1 MDGRIL
7 KTLRMEKK
15 LTQKQLAERL
25 NVTQSS
31 IAAIENKRRKGNR
44 EFEILVSEF
53 FNVSLDYL
61 NGLMTNAN
69 EVTALRETLVSDFLK
84 FLVTSGVIKDADNID
99 IDTEKM
105 ILNMVREEVKKIK
118 GENNK

>member
-61 NGLMTNAN
+61 NGLTNNKN
-69 EVTALRETLVSDFLK
+69 EAVASKDNLVSEFLK

-99 IDTEKM
+99 IATEKM

-118 GENNK
+118 GDSNK